1 MSNQSTA
8 GPIELQEI
16 PSEQRAELEALRRR
30 ILAGDRSDTVSW
42 TSWQPNLAFELTSS
56 MAEALGFPG
65 YAARGWCAVQFGR
78 QLLARS
84 SPCRR

>member
-42 TSWQPNLAFELTSS
+42 DELAAEL
-56 MAEALGFPG
+56 
-65 YAARGWCAVQFGR
+65 GR
-78 QLLARS
+78 
-84 SPCRR
+84 